1 MVRLLSHS
9 PALIIVK
16 EVCLTV
22 ELYYGIVCP
31 WILDNRFLLM
41 NLNLSWRIMILI
53 VVLYKFYFV
62 FIHGFLVKQ
71 VFIISLIVVVIFN
84 IKLVR

>member
-1 MVRLLSHS
+1 
-9 PALIIVK
+9 
-16 EVCLTV
+16 
-22 ELYYGIVCP
+22 
-31 WILDNRFLLM
+31 
-41 NLNLSWRIMILI
+41 MILI

-62 FIHGFLVKQ
+62 FIDGFLVKQ

>member
-1 MVRLLSHS
+1 
-9 PALIIVK
+9 
-16 EVCLTV
+16 
-22 ELYYGIVCP
+22 
-31 WILDNRFLLM
+31 
-41 NLNLSWRIMILI
+41 MILI

-84 IKLVR
+84 IKLVRELDLLNQILYSPEGNTVSK

>member
-1 MVRLLSHS
+1 
-9 PALIIVK
+9 
-16 EVCLTV
+16 
-22 ELYYGIVCP
+22 
-31 WILDNRFLLM
+31 
-41 NLNLSWRIMILI
+41 MILI

-84 IKLVR
+84 IKLVRWLDLLNQILYSPEGNTVSK

>member
-9 PALIIVK
+9 LTLITVK
-16 EVCLTV
+16 EVFLTV

-31 WILDNRFLLM
+31 WILDNRSPLI
-41 NLNLSWRIMILI
+41 NLNLSWRTTILT

-71 VFIISLIVVVIFN
+71 GFLSFLLF
-84 IKLVR
+84 